1 MELMS
6 TPMPENLID
15 LGQYTRNDVELIS
28 REFLRCVYLDTLES
42 FGKDYAS
49 LDEEDETRKNVLATL
64 EAFEHTIAVLD
75 GSEEFLEAVH
85 SEASEEEATAEDAE
99 FERF

>member
-6 TPMPENLID
+6 QEVENLID
-15 LGQYTRNDVELIS
+15 LGQYPRNDVELIT
-28 REFLRCVYLDTLES
+28 REYLRHAYLETLDT
-42 FGKDYAS
+42 YAKEYVE
-49 LDEEDETRKNVLATL
+49 LDEENDTRKAVLSTL

-75 GSEEFLEAVH
+75 GNEDFLQAVH
-85 SEASEEEATAEDAE
+85 GDDAEEASEDDD

>member
-6 TPMPENLID
+6 NTPENLID
-15 LGQYTRNDVELIS
+15 LGQYPQNDVLLIV
-28 REFLRCVYLDTLES
+28 REYMRCSYIDLLTE
-42 FGKDYAS
+42 FGKTYAER
-49 LDEEDETRKNVLATL
+49 DESDTERGNVLKTL

-75 GSEEFLEAVH
+75 QSEDFLEFVH
-85 SEASEEEATAEDAE
+85 QSDEGEEESTEDDE

>member
-1 MELMS
+1 MS
-6 TPMPENLID
+6 NTMPDNLID
-15 LGQYTRNDVELIS
+15 LGQYPRNDVELIT
-28 REFLRCVYLDTLES
+28 REFLRCAYLDTLES

-49 LDEEDETRKNVLATL
+49 LDEENQTRKNVIATL
-64 EAFEHTIAVLD
+64 EALEHTIAVLD

-85 SEASEEEATAEDAE
+85 SEATSEESIAEDAE

>member
-1 MELMS
+1 MELMAS
-6 TPMPENLID
+6 TPENLID
-15 LGQYTRNDVELIS
+15 LGQYPRNDVELIT
-28 REFLRCVYLDTLES
+28 REYMRCAYLDTLDTFVKE
-42 FGKDYAS
+42 YVN

-85 SEASEEEATAEDAE
+85 ASDEEESNEDSE